1 MDVADG
7 HLLAPHPD
15 PAAGGGREMTWW
27 RRSLARLGG
36 RTPVGRDVV
45 VAAALAVLGLARI
58 PLALLINDG
67 RLPSPG
73 WVVAAATVLST
84 LDFATI
90 AVRRRAPR
98 VALGAAVVVVLAATA
113 LPAAYMLTGI
123 GVLVCAY
130 TVATLLTRRQAIIAL
145 AVAAAV
151 HAAGGIVSTALGG
164 RLHLVATFWAYD
176 GGVAL
181 NVALIS
187 VGSFAIPGLVG
198 LYVQTT
204 RAYGAE
210 LAARVN
216 RLEEERELRAAAAA
230 AEERTRIA
238 RELHDVAAHDLSAIV
253 VQAGA
258 ADRLLDR
265 DPARARDAL
274 RSIRAQGRRTL
285 TAMRELVGIMRTP
298 AGSVPSMSTVDEL
311 VASARDTGMSV
322 TVRVTGTVTRL
333 SPAADVAAYRLVQE
347 ALTNARQHA
356 PGAEVEV
363 CVEYRA
369 AEVLLSVHNG
379 LTGSP
384 SAPDGGGHG
393 LVGMRERVRHCG
405 GELRAGPTETGGWLV
420 RARLPH
426 RERA

>member
-1 MDVADG
+1 
-7 HLLAPHPD
+7 
-15 PAAGGGREMTWW
+15 MTWW

-36 RTPVGRDVV
+36 RTPAGRDTV
-45 VAAALAVLGLARI
+45 VATALAVVGLLRI

-67 RLPSPG
+67 RLPSPF
-73 WVVAAATVLST
+73 WVVATASVLST

-90 AVRRRAPR
+90 AVRRLAPR
-98 VALGAAVVVVLAATA
+98 AALAAAVVVVLAATA
-113 LPAAYMLTGI
+113 LPAAYVFTGI

-130 TVATLLTRRQAIIAL
+130 TVATLLPRRSAIAAL
-145 AVAAAV
+145 AVAAAA
-151 HAAGGIVSTALGG
+151 HAAGGIVSAELGG
-164 RLHLVATFWAYD
+164 WLHLVATFWAYS
-176 GGVAL
+176 GGVPL
-181 NVALIS
+181 NIVLIS
-187 VGSFAIPGLVG
+187 LGSLAIPGLVG

-204 RAYGAE
+204 RAYAAE

-265 DPARARDAL
+265 DPARTREAL

-285 TAMRELVGIMRTP
+285 TAMRELVGIMRAP
-298 AGSVPSMSTVDEL
+298 ADVVPSLSTVDEL
-311 VASARDTGMSV
+311 VSAARDTGMSV
-322 TVRVTGTVTRL
+322 TLSVTGTAAPL
-333 SPAADVAAYRLVQE
+333 SPAVDVAAYRLVQE
-347 ALTNARQHA
+347 ALTNARRHA

-363 CVEYRA
+363 CVAHRV
-369 AEVLLSVHNG
+369 AEIALSVHNG
-379 LTGSP
+379 PTGRP
-384 SAPDGGGHG
+384 PGKPDGGGHG

-405 GELRAGPTETGGWLV
+405 GELLVGPTEAGGWQV
-420 RARLPH
+420 SARLPLTR
-426 RERA
+426 REPA